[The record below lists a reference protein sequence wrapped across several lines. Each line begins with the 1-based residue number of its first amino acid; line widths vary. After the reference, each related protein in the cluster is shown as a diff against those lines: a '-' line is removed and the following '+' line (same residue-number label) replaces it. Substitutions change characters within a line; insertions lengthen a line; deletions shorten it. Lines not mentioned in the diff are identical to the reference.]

1 MKKKSHTNVHFDYGG
16 YYSEGNEWI
25 YKNSL
30 YAISFKTACL
40 EKITYSVLLDKITT
54 KVGQNGVPGNLRLS
68 YNLSKAR
75 RETYIVDDEDVYIFL
90 TECDEEGRIPVLHV
104 ELLSDNNQRV
114 EVLVPERRSS
124 VGVNYVELVNVN
136 EGLENDVNE
145 VLENDVN
152 EVLVNDVNEVLVNDV
167 NEVLVN
173 EDMVNEVMVNEVCAN
188 VTGME
193 VVAVERSM
201 DNHLDEDV
209 DGMFDFDD
217 IPAIPNRVKGTPKNI
232 EWEDGTGI
240 ELYQEFCSKEALW
253 ELVNKAAKQ
262 LVYGVLTI
270 KSDPLRLMLRC
281 KQYSQGCK
289 WYLRVAR
296 TKQSDYWSVRVHR
309 KIHTCSRSVES
320 TSNSV
325 QRGTPRLIAAV
336 LHADFPGNLQTPNPK
351 SIMSIVTGRLGVHC
365 SYSTALRGKMQH
377 VSEVRGGPEKSYK
390 MLFSYLYMLEKV
402 NRGTVTSVELEEK
415 KLKYLFIALGAS
427 IEGFRAMRKVII
439 VDATHLKTV
448 YGGML
453 VIATAQD
460 PNHHHYPLAF
470 GVIDAEKDDSWI
482 WFFQKLKTVYPEV
495 PDLVFISDRHQSI
508 KKAVMTVYPNAHH
521 VHCIWH
527 LSQNLRLRAKTDKDG
542 AAKKF
547 LECAHAYT
555 ESEFNREYGIFRS
568 RWSNAADY
576 LDRAVGRE
584 QWSRYHFQGD
594 KYNIDTSNAA
604 ESMNAVFKKAR
615 KYHLL
620 PMIDAMVEKFSEW
633 FNNHRQDSGNASST
647 SQVVPFVENILHA
660 RCLVAAK
667 LKVVELNSYR
677 QEYNV
682 IDGMSVS
689 FLVDLK
695 MKTCSCKTFDIDKY
709 PCVHA
714 IAAARFL
721 ARKEGRNADV
731 SIYGLCSVFYLID
744 TWALAYYRTLFVVP
758 HESEWNIPESVKE
771 LEAEPPDYTPK
782 KGRNQDKRFPS
793 VGEKRRKSNKA
804 VPGINLERWLQPE
817 DPEAS

>member
-136 EGLENDVNE
+136 E
-145 VLENDVN
+145 
-152 EVLVNDVNEVLVNDV
+152 
-167 NEVLVN
+167 
-173 EDMVNEVMVNEVCAN
+173 
-188 VTGME
+188 GME

-390 MLFSYLYMLEKV
+390 MLFSYLYMLEK
-402 NRGTVTSVELEEK
+402 
-415 KLKYLFIALGAS
+415 
-427 IEGFRAMRKVII
+427 
-439 VDATHLKTV
+439 
-448 YGGML
+448 
-453 VIATAQD
+453 
-460 PNHHHYPLAF
+460 
-470 GVIDAEKDDSWI
+470 
-482 WFFQKLKTVYPEV
+482 KLKTVYPEV

>member
-1 MKKKSHTNVHFDYGG
+1 MKKKSQTNVHFDYGG

-54 KVGQNGVPGNLRLS
+54 KVGQNGVPGNLKLS

-104 ELLSDNNQRV
+104 EVLSDNNQRV
-114 EVLVPERRSS
+114 EMLVPERRSS

-136 EGLENDVNE
+136 EVLENDGNEVLENDVNE

-152 EVLVNDVNEVLVNDV
+152 EVLENDG
-167 NEVLVN
+167 N
-173 EDMVNEVMVNEVCAN
+173 EDMVNEVCQN
-188 VTGME
+188 VTSME
-193 VVAVERSM
+193 VVAVEWSM

-209 DGMFDFDD
+209 DGMCDFDD
-217 IPAIPNRVKGTPKNI
+217 IPAIPNHVKGTPKNI

-262 LVYGVLTI
+262 EVYGVLTV

-336 LHADFPGNLQTPNPK
+336 LHADFP
-351 SIMSIVTGRLGVHC
+351 
-365 SYSTALRGKMQH
+365 
-377 VSEVRGGPEKSYK
+377 
-390 MLFSYLYMLEKV
+390 
-402 NRGTVTSVELEEK
+402 
-415 KLKYLFIALGAS
+415 
-427 IEGFRAMRKVII
+427 
-439 VDATHLKTV
+439 
-448 YGGML
+448 
-453 VIATAQD
+453 
-460 PNHHHYPLAF
+460 
-470 GVIDAEKDDSWI
+470 
-482 WFFQKLKTVYPEV
+482 V

-508 KKAVMTVYPNAHH
+508 KKAVMTVYSNAHH
-521 VHCIWH
+521 VNCIWH

-542 AAKKF
+542 V
-547 LECAHAYT
+547 
-555 ESEFNREYGIFRS
+555 RRS
-568 RWSNAADY
+568 SWNKAI
-576 LDRAVGRE
+576 GRE
-584 QWSRYHFQGD
+584 QWSRYHFQED
-594 KYNIDTSNAA
+594 KYNIDTSNSA
-604 ESMNAVFKKAR
+604 ESMNATK
-615 KYHLL
+615 
-620 PMIDAMVEKFSEW
+620 
-633 FNNHRQDSGNASST
+633 DSGNASST

-660 RCLVAAK
+660 RCPVAGK

-714 IAAARFL
+714 IAAAR
-721 ARKEGRNADV
+721 
-731 SIYGLCSVFYLID
+731 
-744 TWALAYYRTLFVVP
+744 TLFVVP
-758 HESEWNIPESVKE
+758 HESEWNIPESVEE
-771 LEAEPPDYTPK
+771 LEAEPPEYIPK

-793 VGEKRRKSNKA
+793 VGEKRRKNMPYSYSQPSTSVASINSGECNA
-804 VPGINLERWLQPE
+804 DANYGVPERCFCGEMVKLERCLTGQRQGERVYRCPFLKDGDE
-817 DPEAS
+817 LRIIEIT

>member
-136 EGLENDVNE
+136 E
-145 VLENDVN
+145 
-152 EVLVNDVNEVLVNDV
+152 
-167 NEVLVN
+167 
-173 EDMVNEVMVNEVCAN
+173 
-188 VTGME
+188 GME

-415 KLKYLFIALGAS
+415 KFKYLFIALGAS
-427 IEGFRAMRKVII
+427 IEDMP
-439 VDATHLKTV
+439 
-448 YGGML
+448 YS
-453 VIATAQD
+453 
-460 PNHHHYPLAF
+460 Y
-470 GVIDAEKDDSWI
+470 
-482 WFFQKLKTVYPEV
+482 
-495 PDLVFISDRHQSI
+495 
-508 KKAVMTVYPNAHH
+508 
-521 VHCIWH
+521 
-527 LSQNLRLRAKTDKDG
+527 SQP
-542 AAKKF
+542 
-547 LECAHAYT
+547 
-555 ESEFNREYGIFRS
+555 S
-568 RWSNAADY
+568 
-576 LDRAVGRE
+576 
-584 QWSRYHFQGD
+584 
-594 KYNIDTSNAA
+594 TSA
-604 ESMNAVFKKAR
+604 ESIN
-615 KYHLL
+615 
-620 PMIDAMVEKFSEW
+620 
-633 FNNHRQDSGNASST
+633 SG
-647 SQVVPFVENILHA
+647 
-660 RCLVAAK
+660 
-667 LKVVELNSYR
+667 
-677 QEYNV
+677 
-682 IDGMSVS
+682 
-689 FLVDLK
+689 
-695 MKTCSCKTFDIDKY
+695 
-709 PCVHA
+709 
-714 IAAARFL
+714 
-721 ARKEGRNADV
+721 GRNADAN
-731 SIYGLCSVFYLID
+731 YG
-744 TWALAYYRTLFVVP
+744 VP
-758 HESEWNIPESVKE
+758 KRCFCGLMVKLERCITGQRQGERVYICPLLTDGDEYKVNRDHLVQWWDCAVTEE
-771 LEAEPPDYTPK
+771 LSK
-782 KGRNQDKRFPS
+782 
-793 VGEKRRKSNKA
+793 
-804 VPGINLERWLQPE
+804 INLRFDVLTSLESARAGFPPALESIRETLRLMREEIDALKARLATKEVEIARLKGLLSSW
-817 DPEAS
+817 